1 MVQPTSSVEE
11 RLNAAVA
18 ASEAETAAAPVADRP
33 RARTATAPVRSAP
46 RAESARSAERTE
58 AQPVAAAPQREA
70 AVAPVP
76 ALSEAAPAAAATAE
90 VREASAADAGP
101 SESLLW
107 ALGGGALLLAGLGG
121 AAAVRRRRSRVEAE
135 DEVFATSATPIVE
148 EPAAAAPI
156 AEPAGARA
164 PAPLA
169 AGAAYGS
176 SLEAMVAAPPSA
188 DNPFRTQRKRLA
200 RARFLLAQQEKREQA
215 PYGDARATVPPQTIH
230 AEPQMQTVYRMGADR
245 NRRMSFKPQTR

>member
-1 MVQPTSSVEE
+1 M
-11 RLNAAVA
+11 
-18 ASEAETAAAPVADRP
+18 
-33 RARTATAPVRSAP
+33 
-46 RAESARSAERTE
+46 
-58 AQPVAAAPQREA
+58 AAAPQRDA

-76 ALSEAAPAAAATAE
+76 APSEAAPAAAATAE
-90 VREASAADAGP
+90 VREASAADAGTN
-101 SESLLW
+101 ESLLW